1 MSHTLKSSNWPNLRL
16 ISPEEKAEKYDALVL
31 LCDSAELANESLKAR
46 AEELSIPLKGF
57 ADDGRAFR
65 VGYSPQGGGVAFIGK
80 ISDPARRR
88 KNPYIVSPQRLFMT
102 FLAEKIK
109 SAGRRALIDCTW
121 VNLDPQWFDA
131 FLSVL
136 YDFDCYKPEFPHL
149 TDIHVVK
156 KNDEWNRELGE
167 LAASYKW
174 VYFARDMVNNPPGA
188 KTPEGVASLIKERVE
203 TLPNITANVVAG
215 EAIKEFDLIWRVGK
229 GSPNNP
235 PALLR
240 IEYAPPTEATNK
252 KPLVLIGKGVLFDQG
267 GITAKTDDGDLAT
280 MKLDCSGAMDIAA
293 VIAIAAELALP
304 SRIVAYMPFVV
315 NMLSHE
321 AGLPGDIGR
330 LKDGTTVEISDTDA
344 EGRLILIDTVAHAV
358 LSDSPE
364 LVLTLAT
371 LSGNTEG
378 ALGELAA
385 GVFTDTK
392 SLWNMLEASAES
404 TEEHVAKF
412 PMVRKTFD
420 DLREKKDSA
429 IPAELRNF
437 CHSWPDGDP
446 IRAACFVLFP
456 AAKKNISSI
465 HIDICGP
472 AFIRRPLLWFPEG
485 ATGWG
490 IRMLFE
496 FLKRFAKERAK
507 TTSPASAA
515 ENA

>member
-1 MSHTLKSSNWPNLRL
+1 MNEVLKSSNWPILRL
-16 ISPEEKAEKYDALVL
+16 ISPEEMAETYDTIVL
-31 LCDSAELANESLKAR
+31 LCDNSELENESLKAR

-57 ADDGRAFR
+57 ADDGRIFR
-65 VGYSPQGGGVAFIGK
+65 VGYSPRGGTVAFIGK

-88 KNPYIVSPQRLFMT
+88 KNPYIVSPQRSFMT
-102 FLAEKIK
+102 ILAEKIK
-109 SAGRRALIDCTW
+109 SAGRTALIDCAW
-121 VNLDPQWFDA
+121 VNLEPQWFDA

-136 YDFDCYKPEFPHL
+136 YDFDCYKREFPHL

-167 LAASYKW
+167 LAASYRW
-174 VYFARDMVNNPPGA
+174 IYFARDMVNHPPGA
-188 KTPEGVASLIKERVE
+188 KSPEDVAALIKERVE
-203 TLPNITANVVAG
+203 TLPNITASIIAG
-215 EAIKEFDLIWRVGK
+215 EAVKEFDLIWRVGK
-229 GSPNNP
+229 GSPKKP

-240 IEYAPPTEATNK
+240 IEYAPPEETVNK

-267 GITAKTDDGDLAT
+267 GVTAKTDDGDLAT
-280 MKLDCSGAMDIAA
+280 MKLDCSGAMDVAA
-293 VIAIAAELALP
+293 VTAIAAELKLP
-304 SRIVAYMPFVV
+304 LKIVAYMPFAV

-321 AGLPGDIGR
+321 AGLPGDIGQ

-344 EGRLILIDTVAHAV
+344 EGRLIVIDTVAHAV
-358 LSDSPE
+358 LADSPE

-392 SLWNMLEASAES
+392 SLWSMLEASAELM
-404 TEEHVAKF
+404 EEHVAKF

-420 DLREKKDSA
+420 DLKEKKDSA

-437 CHSWPDGDP
+437 CHGWPDGDP

-456 AAKKNISSI
+456 ALKKNILSV

-490 IRMLFE
+490 IRMLSE

-507 TTSPASAA
+507 TSSPASGGESA
-515 ENA
+515 